1 MITPGHLR
9 THRALLLFVLLLAF
23 LLRVF
28 HLGTES
34 IWLDEAGSIRQAQL
48 PFMEMIAATARDNF
62 PPLHNVFLH
71 FWIKLFG
78 TSEGYGFQDR
88 VRECIASGSKRI
100 VIDLGRVA
108 RVDSSGVGI
117 LVSLLFSGYRARG
130 GVVLASIPSNIKD
143 LLRMQTVVGQ
153 NGRIWLRAP
162 NLATLRLAMKA
173 FRIIEDQAHTS
184 KLTDRIH
191 DMLQEEVAKLRS
203 KPKAIEEES
212 AVSDDQKEDET
223 SEEVEEET
231 VAVEEEE
238 KEEKTE
244 TEDKSE
250 DVSE

>member
-1 MITPGHLR
+1 
-9 THRALLLFVLLLAF
+9 
-23 LLRVF
+23 
-28 HLGTES
+28 
-34 IWLDEAGSIRQAQL
+34 
-48 PFMEMIAATARDNF
+48 
-62 PPLHNVFLH
+62 
-71 FWIKLFG
+71 
-78 TSEGYGFQDR
+78 
-88 VRECIASGSKRI
+88 
-100 VIDLGRVA
+100 
-108 RVDSSGVGI
+108 
-117 LVSLLFSGYRARG
+117 
-130 GVVLASIPSNIKD
+130 
-143 LLRMQTVVGQ
+143 
-153 NGRIWLRAP
+153 
-162 NLATLRLAMKA
+162 MKA